1 VTHRPA
7 FLVVQ
12 GIVTDREGFRAY
24 SEALPPIYRKYGG
37 HYLAV
42 APAPSIE
49 ILEGEPERRSLV
61 IARFDS
67 AEAARTF
74 WHSPEYA
81 EAKRLR
87 EGKGTFYVMLVEA
100 LPEA

>member
-1 VTHRPA
+1 MTHRPA

-12 GIVTDREGFRAY
+12 GVVTDREGFRAY
-24 SEALPPIYRKYGG
+24 SEALPPIYHKYGG
-37 HYLAV
+37 HHLAV
-42 APAPSIE
+42 APAPLIE
-49 ILEGEPERRSLV
+49 ILEGGPEGRSLV

-67 AEAARTF
+67 ADAARAF

-81 EAKRLR
+81 AAKRLR
-87 EGKGTFYVMLVEA
+87 EGKGSFYVMLVEG

>member
-1 VTHRPA
+1 MTHRPA

-12 GIVTDREGFRAY
+12 GVVTDREGFRAY
-24 SEALPPIYRKYGG
+24 SEALPPIYHQYGG

-42 APAPSIE
+42 APAPLIE
-49 ILEGEPERRSLV
+49 ILEGDPEGRSLV

-67 AEAARTF
+67 ADAARAF

-81 EAKRLR
+81 AAKRLR
-87 EGKGTFYVMLVEA
+87 EGKGSFYVMLVEG